1 MLMGKTAIIKLINI
15 NEIVGINLKLKRYQ
29 GPFSLNFSIITDFFL
44 KNLLLTKSAKK
55 YLDSKKHIQAPS
67 VEAKDTK
74 ITPSTTPNKAPAAI
88 VKTPGKNGKDNPAKM
103 MYEMKKTNLDNTISL
118 LAHIIN
124 QLTFCFK
131 LSKFKIS

>member
-1 MLMGKTAIIKLINI
+1 M
-15 NEIVGINLKLKRYQ
+15 
-29 GPFSLNFSIITDFFL
+29 
-44 KNLLLTKSAKK
+44 LLTKSAKK

-74 ITPSTTPNKAPAAI
+74 ITPSTTPNKAPAAT

-103 MYEMKKTNLDNTISL
+103 MYEMKKTNLDITISL

>member
-1 MLMGKTAIIKLINI
+1 MLMGKTPIIKLINI

-44 KNLLLTKSAKK
+44 KNLFLTKSAKK

-74 ITPSTTPNKAPAAI
+74 ITPSTTPNKAPAAT

>member
-1 MLMGKTAIIKLINI
+1 MLMGKTPIIKLINI

-29 GPFSLNFSIITDFFL
+29 GPFSLNFFIITDFFF

-74 ITPSTTPNKAPAAI
+74 ITPSTTPNKAPAAR

-118 LAHIIN
+118 LAHIMN

>member
-1 MLMGKTAIIKLINI
+1 MLMGKTPIIKLINI

-74 ITPSTTPNKAPAAI
+74 ITPSTTPNKAPAAT

-124 QLTFCFK
+124 QLIFCFK

>member
-1 MLMGKTAIIKLINI
+1 MLMGKTPIIKLINI

-74 ITPSTTPNKAPAAI
+74 ITPSTTPNKAPAAR

-118 LAHIIN
+118 LAHIMN

>member
-1 MLMGKTAIIKLINI
+1 MLMGKTPIIKLINI

-55 YLDSKKHIQAPS
+55 YLDSKKHIHAPI

-88 VKTPGKNGKDNPAKM
+88 VKTPGKNGKDNPAKT
-103 MYEMKKTNLDNTISL
+103 MYEMKKINLDNTISL
-118 LAHIIN
+118 LAQIIN

>member
-1 MLMGKTAIIKLINI
+1 M
-15 NEIVGINLKLKRYQ
+15 NLAPVFPLKRDDQNGYAMMTEVKRLVA
-29 GPFSLNFSIITDFFL
+29 FHL

-74 ITPSTTPNKAPAAI
+74 ITPSTTPNKAPAAT

-131 LSKFKIS
+131 LSKFKISWR